1 MADRLVGIDDAAVYV
16 PRLYIDMDEFAARRG
31 LNPEHIKKGI
41 GMQQMAVPD
50 AHEDAA
56 TMAANATLELLKK
69 NDVRPSQVGRI
80 YVGTETMDDK
90 SKPIATKVV
99 GMLEEVYGK
108 GSFAHVDGVDHVFA
122 CIGATYALE
131 NTLDWI
137 RSGRNRGKYGVV
149 IATDIAKYDLKSE
162 GEYTQGAGAVAML
175 LSENPRLLAVEDAV
189 GTCIKH
195 ERDFY
200 KPLDRETPVVDGKYS
215 IAVYLDAM
223 KTAYLNY
230 VKQFIEEH
238 GLKLGPNEAPS
249 DYAHY
254 LAFHLPFP
262 EMATQAAAYYFI
274 HEWRDLERWKQIEK
288 EIGPL
293 PPRKDYSVEELLTEE
308 YRQFRKKFASSTA
321 FKQVYSEK
329 VYPSTIAGRRI
340 GNSYTASLY
349 VSFLSILDSE
359 YTKKDLF
366 GRRVGFASYGS
377 GASAKL
383 FAGVFQ
389 EGYREVAERV
399 NLFKKLDERVKIGF
413 DDYERLHESKPGES
427 KSILQPKSGFAIV
440 NVGCTEVDH
449 GFRYY
454 KYFE

>member
-1 MADRLVGIDDAAVYV
+1 LVGIDDAAVYV

-31 LNPEHIKKGI
+31 LNPEHLKKGI

-90 SKPIATKVV
+90 SKPIASKVV
-99 GMLEEVYGK
+99 GMLEEVFGK
-108 GSFAHVDGVDHVFA
+108 SSFTHVDGVDHVFA

-223 KTAYLNY
+223 KTAYLSY
-230 VKQFIEEH
+230 VKQFIEQH
-238 GLKLGPNEAPS
+238 GLKLGSNEAPS

-274 HEWRDLERWKQIEK
+274 HEWRDLERWKDIER

-293 PPRKDYSVEELLTEE
+293 PPRKDYSVEELLTDE
-308 YRQFRKKFASSTA
+308 YRQFRKKFSSSSA
-321 FKQVYSEK
+321 FKKVYAEK

-359 YTKKDLF
+359 YRKKDLF

-389 EGYREVAERV
+389 EGYKEVAERV
-399 NLFKKLDERVKIGF
+399 NLFKKLDERVRIGF

-427 KSILQPKSGFAIV
+427 KSILQPKSEFAIV
-440 NVGCTEVDH
+440 DVGSTEVDH

>member
-1 MADRLVGIDDAAVYV
+1 MAGRTVGIDDAAVYV
-16 PRLYIDMDEFAARRG
+16 PRMYLDMDEFASRRG
-31 LNPEHIKKGI
+31 LDPEHIKKGI
-41 GMQQMAVPD
+41 GMLQMAVPD

-56 TMAANATLELLKK
+56 TMAANAALELLKK
-69 NDVRPSQVGRI
+69 NDLKPSQIGRI

-90 SKPIATKVV
+90 SKPIASKVV
-99 GMLEEVYGK
+99 GMLEEIYGRS
-108 GSFAHVDGVDHVFA
+108 SFSHVDGVDHVFA

-137 RSGRNRGKYGVV
+137 RSGRNRGKYGIV
-149 IATDIAKYDLKSE
+149 IASDIAKYDLKSE
-162 GEYTQGAGAVAML
+162 GEYTQGAAAVAML
-175 LSENPRLLAVEDAV
+175 VSENPRLLAVEEAV

-195 ERDFY
+195 EKDFY
-200 KPLDRETPVVDGKYS
+200 KPLDRDTPVVDGKYS

-230 VKQFIEEH
+230 VKQFLEQQ
-238 GLKLGPNEAPS
+238 GLRLGPDEAPS
-249 DYAHY
+249 DYADY

-274 HEWRDLERWKQIEK
+274 HEWRDLERWKLIEK

-293 PPRKDYSVEELLTEE
+293 PPRKDYSVEELLTDE
-308 YRQFRKKFASSTA
+308 YRQFRKKFSSSSA
-321 FKQVYSEK
+321 FKKVYAEK

-349 VSFLSILDSE
+349 VSFLSILE
-359 YTKKDLF
+359 YIKRDLF

-383 FAGVFQ
+383 FSGVFQ
-389 EGYREVAERV
+389 EGYREVAHNV
-399 NLFKKLDERVKIGF
+399 NLFRKLDARTRIRFE
-413 DDYERLHESKPGES
+413 DYELLHESKAGEA
-427 KSILQPKSGFAIV
+427 KSLLQPQGFAIV
-440 NVGCTEVDH
+440 SVGCTEVDH